1 MVEDEMEGEVLK
13 VGANSKGS
21 MINPLQ
27 IRTVSSSSKDE
38 KNPDEEDT
46 ANFSFAPKN
55 S

>member
-38 KNPDEEDT
+38 KILMKKIRLIEVNPRV
-46 ANFSFAPKN
+46 
-55 S
+55 

>member
-1 MVEDEMEGEVLK
+1 
-13 VGANSKGS
+13 

-46 ANFSFAPKN
+46 ANLASHLKTVETFFDLWLFT
-55 S
+55 

>member
-27 IRTVSSSSKDE
+27 IRTVSSSSKDA
-38 KNPDEEDT
+38 K
-46 ANFSFAPKN
+46 KILMKKIRLI
-55 S
+55 